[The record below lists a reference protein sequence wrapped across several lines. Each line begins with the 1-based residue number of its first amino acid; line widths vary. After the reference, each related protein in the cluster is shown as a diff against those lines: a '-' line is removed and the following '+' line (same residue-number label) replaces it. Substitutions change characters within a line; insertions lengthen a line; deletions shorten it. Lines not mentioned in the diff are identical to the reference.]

1 MVHYTIR
8 RYRPRLTLVPRFLLQ
23 ISYCI
28 VYCCNNDITST
39 HSWFFQSPAILTS
52 GVCSERIYCSLLSCK
67 GLLCY
72 CTCLTSSGYLEWYLT
87 SASFWPCCLV
97 RCLLVNFIFR
107 IASLSQ
113 SAYNFMCIY
122 VWIWLSISA
131 KCLVTVSFL
140 LVLVTSP
147 HGSINNTSMSTSVN
161 FSPEIFITN

>member
-39 HSWFFQSPAILTS
+39 HSWFFRSPAILTS

-72 CTCLTSSGYLEWYLT
+72 CTCLTSSDYW
-87 SASFWPCCLV
+87 SVIWPQLHFNLV
-97 RCLLVNFIFR
+97 VWFAVYWSLLFF
-107 IASLSQ
+107 ASLRRHKLRYIHS
-113 SAYNFMCIY
+113 CIY
-122 VWIWLSISA
+122 VRICLSIVA
-131 KCLVTVSFL
+131 QCFVTASFL
-140 LVLVTSP
+140 
-147 HGSINNTSMSTSVN
+147 SIDDQSSWFTTRWLTSVN